1 MSFVPSDQIE
11 FNPVSTDLV
20 QSITFF
26 NTLRLQPI
34 LSSIPLFGE
43 ALIFP
48 ELGPLGILES
58 EQILLKV

>member
-43 ALIFP
+43 TLIFP
-48 ELGPLGILES
+48 ELEPLGILES
-58 EQILLKV
+58 EQSF